1 MPALLERPKLSNAM
15 ARALHRHIMM
25 ERERKRQEEEEVD
38 KMMEQKMREEQ
49 ERRRKKELEERMS
62 LEETKEQIQK
72 LQQKLTAL
80 QEEKHQLFLQ
90 LKKVLHEEEKR
101 RRKEQN
107 DMSTLTSA
115 AYQQSM
121 AVHTGT
127 HLINMQG
134 SPGGHNRPTTL
145 MADRAKQMFGSQVMA
160 SRHYPGQPG
169 FAPGTP
175 EHGQYTSSQSSH
187 SPYAVSQSPHGFGP
201 GQAVPVSYAGGQP
214 IRGPSAFQAMQYL
227 SHQPQAYSVHGHFPT
242 AQTGFIPPSA
252 GIPLQKQL
260 EHANQQSGFTD
271 SSPLRPMHP
280 QAIHATQ
287 TLLPAPQLTVQ
298 MQPTKAALAYT
309 RPASPGSFTHGTPPQ
324 QAHTSGFQAAVQQS
338 PRHSFAPHGQTQ
350 RFYHK

>member
-134 SPGGHNRPTTL
+134 SPGGHNRPSTL

-175 EHGQYTSSQSSH
+175 EHGQYQTSQSSH
-187 SPYAVSQSPHGFGP
+187 SPYSVGQSPHGFGP
-201 GQAVPVSYAGGQP
+201 GQAVPVSYASGQP

-227 SHQPQAYSVHGHFPT
+227 SHQPQAYSVHGHFTPT
-242 AQTGFIPPSA
+242 QPVVFAPDAPSSPSCYTDSA
-252 GIPLQKQL
+252 AWAPA
-260 EHANQQSGFTD
+260 HCADAANQGCTGVHTAGLSWELYSWDPAATGPHVRISARNPTGPSPSF
-271 SSPLRPMHP
+271 SSTCPDAEVLPQVTTPRLGYKRPC
-280 QAIHATQ
+280 
-287 TLLPAPQLTVQ
+287 
-298 MQPTKAALAYT
+298 
-309 RPASPGSFTHGTPPQ
+309 
-324 QAHTSGFQAAVQQS
+324 AAVML
-338 PRHSFAPHGQTQ
+338 
-350 RFYHK
+350 